1 VVEHAVVVNVSRY
14 RAAPG
19 MREELLAAMRQMAAR
34 AGEEEE
40 CFGAQTCSSDR
51 DPDALVAMSRWRSE
65 DALSR
70 FHETAASVA
79 EREHLSGL
87 LAAAPEHENLTTL

>member
-1 VVEHAVVVNVSRY
+1 VIEHAVLVNVSRY
-14 RAAPG
+14 RPAPDR
-19 MREELLAAMRQMAAR
+19 REELLAAMRQMAAR
-34 AGEEEE
+34 AAEEEA

-51 DPDALVAMSRWRSE
+51 DGEALVAVSRWRSA
-65 DALSR
+65 DALHR
-70 FHETAASVA
+70 FHQMAASVA

>member
-1 VVEHAVVVNVSRY
+1 MVEHAVVVNVSRY

-19 MREELLAAMRQMAAR
+19 RRDDLLAAMRQMAAR
-34 AGEEEE
+34 AAEEED

-51 DPDALVAMSRWRSE
+51 DGETLVAVSRWRSA
-65 DALSR
+65 DALRR

-87 LAAAPEHENLTTL
+87 LAAPPEHENLTTL